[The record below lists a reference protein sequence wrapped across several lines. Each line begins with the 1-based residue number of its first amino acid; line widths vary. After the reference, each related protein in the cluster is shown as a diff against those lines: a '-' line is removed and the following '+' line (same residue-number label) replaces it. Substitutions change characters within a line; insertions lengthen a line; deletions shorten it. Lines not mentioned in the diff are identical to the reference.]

1 VVGNSD
7 RGVVQLRA
15 IDTRTLPD
23 RAQWAARDDGWRL
36 GGRKAT
42 TSSSSAKSHL
52 RCLVA
57 SLSTL
62 WPRRCRRVLSSAA
75 SSRLSRR
82 AEFRPTLL
90 RMPPQGMRRAHSGHS
105 SGTVWA
111 LGSIPTAQKCPSR
124 LARPARFER
133 ATGMFVMQE
142 LTRCPGSRSPP
153 LPFSS
158 ARRAG
163 CGRKRRTPP
172 TIPDRVRGQFTASAP
187 DVLWVGDINSRAHRG
202 KAG

>member
-1 VVGNSD
+1 MGSK
-7 RGVVQLRA
+7 
-15 IDTRTLPD
+15 
-23 RAQWAARDDGWRL
+23 
-36 GGRKAT
+36 GR
-42 TSSSSAKSHL
+42 
-52 RCLVA
+52 RMA
-57 SLSTL
+57 SWGTEGDHVLLFSEEPPSM
-62 WPRRCRRVLSSAA
+62 PRRLSEYVVAQEMPA
-75 SSRLSRR
+75 R
-82 AEFRPTLL
+82 AEFSRLLALIKKGRVQADVASDAASRHAPGTL
-90 RMPPQGMRRAHSGHS
+90 GAHSGHS